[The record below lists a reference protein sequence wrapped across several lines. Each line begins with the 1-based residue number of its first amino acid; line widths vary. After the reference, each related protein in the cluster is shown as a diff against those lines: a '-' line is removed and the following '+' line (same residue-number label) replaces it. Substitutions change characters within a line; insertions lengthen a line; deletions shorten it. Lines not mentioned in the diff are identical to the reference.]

1 MSKKQNLYIDIFA
14 GCGGL
19 STGLLKAGW
28 TGLFAVE
35 KNADAFAG
43 ARRDQYHCICTW
55 DHVTGGSGGPGVKSK
70 RKRILH
76 AGRI

>member
-28 TGLFAVE
+28 TGLFAIE
-35 KNADAFAG
+35 KNATLF
-43 ARRDQYHCICTW
+43 QH
-55 DHVTGGSGGPGVKSK
+55 
-70 RKRILH
+70 
-76 AGRI
+76 

>member
-28 TGLFAVE
+28 TAISL
-35 KNADAFAG
+35 
-43 ARRDQYHCICTW
+43 
-55 DHVTGGSGGPGVKSK
+55 S
-70 RKRILH
+70 
-76 AGRI
+76 